1 MGCGCSKAAEQQAL
15 AKAKAA
21 ELAKPTQQEAVRSVR
36 RDGSQKRPGL
46 AAVAPGSDGTA
57 SESR

>member
-1 MGCGCSKAAEQQAL
+1 MGCGCSKAAEQKEL
-15 AKAKAA
+15 AKSKAA
-21 ELAKPTQQEAVRSVR
+21 EPAKPTQQVVVRSVR

-57 SESR
+57 SETR